1 MSDTLDQL
9 VSQFTGMANSL
20 GANFG
25 GGGANVQPTSTSFT
39 PSTMPKP
46 NYSLAGDGGATQ
58 GSNYTAPPLNMP
70 QMGQLGSGTY
80 GMMPPQQPVQPVAPQ
95 AMQQAQPQAMAQPA
109 VYNPQQ
115 QQARAMNIPN
125 AQPLA
130 QQQAPQQ
137 QAPQTYTNET
147 AAPYFKQIVQQESG
161 GRDYD
166 QNGNI
171 LTSPAGAMASAQ
183 VMPMTL
189 KNPGFGV
196 TPAKDNSPAEI
207 NRVGKDYFTSML
219 NIYKDPVLAAAAYNG
234 GPGRLNAAIEKAK
247 QTGENPLIYMPKETQ
262 DYAKTFYKETG
273 HVTGQEATG
282 AAKEPWTLSGTGI
295 RMPGQ
300 ETAREMDDF
309 HKHQDDVNWLMQ
321 KRLDMNTSQP
331 IQKLIDDKLFTH
343 LDATKKIEQAQ
354 QNIIQA
360 AKSGN
365 PRDVSAAFS
374 DNLARSAFFGMLGQ
388 KNLAEHYANEAG
400 INDSWQ
406 PSKIG
411 GQNVSVKYD
420 PRGQAKS
427 GMYIDGD
434 KAGQQIEPENLR
446 ALNGRGLSADNL
458 KTAQTQA
465 VQAAQSTYSN
475 LMKQRNALIARGQ
488 PESVLQA
495 AGLDEAT
502 IKAKM
507 AQSGQDILS
516 AARTQYAG
524 EIPDMTKP
532 QSAMNQPIASAG
544 APNPTQVNVTP
555 ATRTSVLDNWNIKR
569 PTESLSAFDKRQSLT
584 PDDVRSAG
592 EALFNGQMTLKQI
605 TGPQGALLKQYAGE
619 YARELA
625 NSKGQTWSPVDSERK
640 VKENDKIV
648 QDFTPGGTSG
658 KQVVAFTTATN
669 HINDDFRPAIEALN
683 NGDFR
688 TANRILNE
696 FNSWR
701 GQGKDIN
708 NFNIVKTFMG
718 DEVAKSLG
726 GVARGDREEVR
737 HLFDTAANPAQLR
750 AAADQAE
757 KLMAGRVEVLEN
769 QYRRTGRDDFY
780 SNIVQNK
787 RVEQVVN
794 NVKEERSARAWA
806 QAHPNDPRSAKILQ
820 SLGTQ

>member
-1 MSDTLDQL
+1 MSDFLDNL
-9 VSQFTGMANSL
+9 TSNLKNNFTDLAQSGGINMSANT
-20 GANFG
+20 
-25 GGGANVQPTSTSFT
+25 QPTTTTTTTT
-39 PSTMPKP
+39 PP
-46 NYSLAGDGGATQ
+46 NYSLTGGGDPQ
-58 GSNYTAPPLNMP
+58 GSNYTAP

-80 GMMPPQQPVQPVAPQ
+80 GMMPEQQPVQLVQPVAPQ
-95 AMQQAQPQAMAQPA
+95 QQPMLQNA

-115 QQARAMNIPN
+115 TQARAMNIPN
-125 AQPLA
+125 AQPQA
-130 QQQAPQQ
+130 QQQPAQP
-137 QAPQTYTNET
+137 YTNEA
-147 AAPYFKQIVQQESG
+147 AAPYFQQIVQQESG
-161 GRDYD
+161 GRNYNP
-166 QNGNI
+166 QGGI
-171 LTSPAGAMASAQ
+171 LTSSAGAQAAAQ
-183 VMPMTL
+183 VMPSTQT
-189 KNPGFGV
+189 NPGFGV
-196 TPAKDNSPAEI
+196 KPAVDNSPAEI
-207 NRVGKDYFTSML
+207 NRVGQDYYTSML
-219 NIYKDPVLAAAAYNG
+219 NRYKDPVLAAAAYNG
-234 GPGRLNAAIEKAK
+234 GPGRLDSAIAKAK
-247 QTGENPLIYMPKETQ
+247 ETGANPLEFMPKETQ
-262 DYAKTFYKETG
+262 EYAKKFYAATG
-273 HVTGQEATG
+273 HVAGQEPNDN
-282 AAKEPWTLSGTGI
+282 AKTPWKLSNTGI
-295 RMPGQ
+295 HMPGQ
-300 ETAREMDDF
+300 ETQAQLEDF
-309 HKHQDDVNWLMQ
+309 HKHQDDTNWLMQ
-321 KRLDMNTSQP
+321 KRLDINTPAP
-331 IQKLIDDKLFTH
+331 IQKLIDDQLFKD
-343 LDATKKIEQAQ
+343 LDLKKYKQTGEQAVKTAALTGNPQ
-354 QNIIQA
+354 DVARAGNQFKA
-360 AKSGN
+360 VFLELLGAKS
-365 PRDVSAAFS
+365 AAQ
-374 DNLARSAFFGMLGQ
+374 NEYNKLG
-388 KNLAEHYANEAG
+388 Y
-400 INDSWQ
+400 NDTYQ

-411 GQNVSVKYD
+411 GEHVSVKFD
-420 PRGQAKS
+420 PQGQARE
-427 GMYIDGD
+427 GMYITGD
-434 KAGQQIEPENLR
+434 KSGQSIEPENLR
-446 ALNGRGLSADNL
+446 ALNGRGLSADHM

-495 AGLDEAT
+495 AGLDEPT

-507 AQSGQDILS
+507 AQAGQDILS

-532 QSAMNQPIASAG
+532 QSVMNQPTASAG
-544 APNPTQVNVTP
+544 APNPTQVNVAP
-555 ATRTSVLDNWNIKR
+555 STRTSVLDNWNIKR
-569 PTESLSAFDKRQSLT
+569 PTESVSAFDKRQSLT

-669 HINDDFRPAIEALN
+669 HINDDFRPAIEALK
-683 NGDFR
+683 NGDFK

-696 FNSWR
+696 FNNWR

-718 DEVAKSLG
+718 DEIAKSLG
-726 GVARGDREEVR
+726 GIARGDREEVR

-780 SNIVQNK
+780 SNVVQNK
-787 RVEQVVN
+787 RVEQVVS

-806 QAHPNDPRSAKILQ
+806 QAHPNDPRSARILQ